1 MIHSKAKCMMET
13 DRNHMRK
20 SLALIAIIVGALAMS
35 AACSPRST
43 NRGHIP
49 PPSQLEKLKIGQH
62 LKSYVRN
69 ILGAPSTVGTF
80 DNEVWYYIGRR
91 IEQWAFFRESII
103 EQKIVAIY
111 FNDLGKIEY
120 IQRYSKQDGREIE
133 MVGRKTPTSGRELGV
148 IEQIIGNLGR
158 FNKQAS
164 Q

>member
-1 MIHSKAKCMMET
+1 MMEP
-13 DRNHMRK
+13 DSKHMRK
-20 SLALIAIIVGALAMS
+20 SLVLIAIFAGTLAIS
-35 AACSPRST
+35 SACSPRST

-49 PPSQLEKLKIGQH
+49 PPSQLEKLKIGEH
-62 LKSYVRN
+62 SKSYVRN
-69 ILGAPSTVGTF
+69 ILGAPSTIGTF

-111 FNDLGKIEY
+111 FNSQGKIEY
-120 IQRYSKQDGREIE
+120 IQRYSKQDGREIV
-133 MVGRKTPTSGRELGV
+133 MVDRKTPTSGRELGV